1 MGPLEAQLPH
11 GPKKSDAPTD
21 SRPVSLHQTCALR
34 DCGRAQVWPG
44 LPKVHIFDFSRL
56 SFIYTVLSKR
66 KLAWFVET
74 GRVGGWDD
82 PRFPTVLVT
91 PPLLHCT
98 CHIRCSRLAR
108 AHALVCA
115 AGVWEGLPH
124 QCFEPA
130 PCC

>member
-1 MGPLEAQLPH
+1 M
-11 GPKKSDAPTD
+11 
-21 SRPVSLHQTCALR
+21 SLHQMCALR

-82 PRFPTVLVT
+82 PRFPTVQVT
-91 PPLLHCT
+91 PRCCTEHVTPAALDWCKPMPLSVL
-98 CHIRCSRLAR
+98 
-108 AHALVCA
+108 LVCERA
-115 AGVWEGLPH
+115 CLLGW
-124 QCFEPA
+124 CT
-130 PCC
+130 